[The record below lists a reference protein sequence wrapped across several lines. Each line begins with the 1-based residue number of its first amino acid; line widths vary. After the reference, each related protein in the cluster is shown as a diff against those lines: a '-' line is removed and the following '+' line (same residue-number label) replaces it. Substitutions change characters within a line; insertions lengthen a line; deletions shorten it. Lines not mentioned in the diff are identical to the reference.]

1 MFSSLVPTELAHKLA
16 AVHAAVA
23 LWLHRQRVPL
33 VSRWSGAAAVLA
45 QCVVLAQLAGMYR
58 VNLSSRRDMQRALA
72 SAAVAPDKLARVG
85 EMGWRRWLSVFL
97 PLPQP
102 MALAVSFPGVYK
114 AKTVAYA
121 HVGKLKTDALLMDVY
136 RHRDTP
142 ANAPV
147 FVYIHGGGWVIG
159 DRRIPPFTFVHQVVA
174 LGWVVCVIDYRLSP
188 MVSFPTHLIDCKRA
202 IAYLRRHARLELQAN
217 PEFIVVGGESAG
229 GHLASL
235 VALTA
240 EDKRFQPGFEEVDT
254 SVRGCVDNYG
264 VHDFKDRFGLWYAR
278 DKKDGMIRYL
288 EFLVMQKKLKDA
300 EDDFERA
307 SPVAYLDADV
317 FGGANARSS
326 PIPPFFVCHGTHD
339 NMVPF
344 EDSRLFFEH
353 LQAFRARQSDAHKAH
368 EAAQFG
374 GMQDVFVRVPFA
386 SHMFNFFLSPR
397 ALAFGDAV
405 CAFLTDLHDKTSGRS
420 PHSRFFSDVPE
431 VPAARAASATSRL

>member
-1 MFSSLVPTELAHKLA
+1 MFSSLLPTELSHKLA
-16 AVHAAVA
+16 AFHAGVA
-23 LWLHRQRVPL
+23 YWLHRRRVPL

-45 QCVVLAQLAGMYR
+45 QCVVFVQLASMYR
-58 VNLSSRRDMQRALA
+58 LNLSSRQDMKRALA
-72 SAAVAPDKLARVG
+72 GAAVSTDKLARVG
-85 EMGWRRWLSVFL
+85 EMDWRRWLSVFL

-102 MALAVSFPGVYK
+102 MALAISFPGVSK
-114 AKTVAYA
+114 VKTVAYA
-121 HVGKLKTDALLMDVY
+121 HVGKLKTDKLLMDVY

-159 DRRIPPFTFVHQVVA
+159 DRRIPPFTLVHQVAA

-240 EDKRFQPGFEEVDT
+240 EDKAFQPGFEEVDT

-300 EDDFERA
+300 DDDFERA
-307 SPVAYLDADV
+307 SPVAYLDADAL
-317 FGGANARSS
+317 GSDARRA

-339 NMVPF
+339 NTVPF
-344 EDSRLFFEH
+344 QDSRLFFEH
-353 LQAFRARQSDAHKAH
+353 LQAYRARQSERHKAH

-374 GMQDVFVRVPFA
+374 GVQDVFVSVPFA

-397 ALAFGDAV
+397 ALAYGDAV
-405 CAFLTDLHDKTSGRS
+405 CAFLADLHEKTSARS
-420 PHSRFFSDVPE
+420 PHARFYPDGPVVQPTVS
-431 VPAARAASATSRL
+431 AASRL